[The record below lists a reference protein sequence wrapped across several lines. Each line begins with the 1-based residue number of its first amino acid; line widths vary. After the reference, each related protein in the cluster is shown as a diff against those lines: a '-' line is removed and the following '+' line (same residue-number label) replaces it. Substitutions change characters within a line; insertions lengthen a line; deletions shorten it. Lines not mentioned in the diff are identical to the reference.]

1 MFSSDFQTYIYLHG
15 FASSPQSQKATYL
28 SKCFSSLQIS
38 LKLPDLNQGDF
49 SHLTLTRQLAQV
61 QAEFPPAPASIT
73 LIGSS
78 FGGLTSAW
86 LAQQH
91 SQVKRVV
98 LLAPAFE
105 FLTHWRA
112 KLTEEQMQ
120 RWEKEKYLSVY
131 HYGQKRSLPLSY
143 EFIRDAGHYLDHQ
156 LQRPVPTL
164 ILHGIHDEVI
174 PVQASRDFAGT
185 RPWVQLVELDS
196 DHGLG
201 NVIPQLWQAIC
212 QFCQLPMG
220 SESAL

>member
-1 MFSSDFQTYIYLHG
+1 MYSADLPTYIYLHG

-28 SKCFSSLQIS
+28 AKCFSSLQIYM
-38 LKLPDLNQGDF
+38 KLPDLNQGDF
-49 SHLTLTRQLAQV
+49 SHLTLTRQIAQV
-61 QAEFPPAPASIT
+61 QAEFPPAPSSIT

-78 FGGLTSAW
+78 FGGLTAAW
-86 LAQQH
+86 LAQQYP
-91 SQVKRVV
+91 QVKRVV

-105 FLTHWRA
+105 FLTHWQS
-112 KLTEEQMQ
+112 KLGQEQMQ
-120 RWEKEKYLSVY
+120 RWEREKYLPVY

-143 EFIRDAGHYLDHQ
+143 EFIRDAGQYHDHH

-164 ILHGIHDEVI
+164 ILHGIYDEVI

-201 NVIPQLWQAIC
+201 NVLPQIWQAIDR
-212 QFCQLPMG
+212 FCQV
-220 SESAL
+220 SEATE